1 MLVGRAIAAAH
12 ASDLPDVIAGN
23 PVGVVLAVPGESD
36 RAAVDVV
43 GVAFGCCER
52 GPRRG
57 GYRVVKRRAQA
68 QVNSSLKDIAGADAR
83 TEPRLP
89 GRTSGRSRRPG
100 GPMRSRCS
108 GERVSPDGS
117 AGATAAR
124 PASSPPARRHVSRQ
138 LPASGSAGTFP
149 DLRGRSRLRRQA
161 TEPIR
166 KWARARLPADRAFT
180 PPPRLPPAPTVPQT
194 TPRSANTPAGCRHAA

>member
-52 GPRRG
+52 GPKRG

-68 QVNSSLKDIAGADAR
+68 PVTAASKTSPGLMPDRTASSGAYIRAFA
-83 TEPRLP
+83 TP
-89 GRTSGRSRRPG
+89 GRTH
-100 GPMRSRCS
+100 
-108 GERVSPDGS
+108 E
-117 AGATAAR
+117 
-124 PASSPPARRHVSRQ
+124 
-138 LPASGSAGTFP
+138 
-149 DLRGRSRLRRQA
+149 
-161 TEPIR
+161 
-166 KWARARLPADRAFT
+166 
-180 PPPRLPPAPTVPQT
+180 VPVL
-194 TPRSANTPAGCRHAA
+194 